1 MEAIKKV
8 CKAAGVI
15 CLVVAVGTGN
25 VAFALATV
33 VFAAAAIGIEIKNWR
48 K

>member
-1 MEAIKKV
+1 MEVVKKV

-15 CLVVAVGTGN
+15 CLVATLVSGN

-33 VFAAAAIGIEIKNWR
+33 VFAAVAIGIEIKNWR

>member
-1 MEAIKKV
+1 MEVVKKV
-8 CKAAGVI
+8 CKATGVI
-15 CLVVAVGTGN
+15 CLAATLVSGN

-33 VFAAAAIGIEIKNWR
+33 VFAAVAIGIEIKNWR

>member
-1 MEAIKKV
+1 MEATKRV

-15 CLVVAVGTGN
+15 CLVATLVSGK

-33 VFAAAAIGIEIKNWR
+33 VFATVAIGIEIKNWR

>member
-1 MEAIKKV
+1 MEATKKV

-15 CLVVAVGTGN
+15 CLVVAVAAGN
-25 VAFALATV
+25 AAFALATV
-33 VFAAAAIGIEIKNWR
+33 VFAAVAIGIEIKNWR